1 MKIRVF
7 FTIIIALLVCVT
19 AKAGDIKRPDSYNY
33 QRGCEAVSNGEYEEG
48 MRYLQLELKDNP
60 KNGYAW
66 SWILSIHMNKR
77 EFGDAVDAGQMAL
90 KLLPKKDFYYI
101 GFVHKSLSRVYYYM
115 DDKDKAL
122 SEISLAIKADPKE
135 MDYVAMRAD
144 LYYYEKEYDKA
155 NADFEKLI
163 SNNPGQPTGYMGIG
177 RNLLA
182 QKSYDAAIEKFN
194 YAMKLDEEFSQPY
207 AFRADCFIGKGDY
220 RSAAQDLVKALEI
233 DANDRAF
240 SMMVECNDTC
250 YENIIVLMNIKASS
264 DTKETDWDYFLGVA
278 HQGHNHFRDAIV
290 NYKKSLEK
298 EPHSLT
304 CENIAECY
312 GELGDYT
319 RAHQYI
325 DMAIAMDSTRNDLY
339 REKADYYYYSGDYS
353 EAIAM
358 MDKYISF
365 DPEAYFGYYRRGFY
379 KDNTHD
385 IDGAIKDYTYCI
397 TLEPRYTYA
406 YLGRGDMYMAKGNV
420 DAAKKDYQTVV
431 AQDTLILEQGNCRQ
445 YAYQMLGQKDSAE
458 AYMQRILDK
467 YPTEGNYYDAACLM
481 SRMGELQRSIEYLKV
496 SFEKGYHE
504 INHLEKDDDL
514 DGIRDMNE
522 YKELVG
528 KYKQILKE
536 KNALNA
542 DDSISEAEL
551 ETTEIPFNKSGNMMM
566 IECTINS
573 LPLHFIFDTGASD
586 VSISDVEAN
595 FMMKNGYLHPNDVV
609 GKARYQT
616 ADGNISEGTV
626 INLKHVNFGGLEL
639 TDVKA
644 SVVKSQKAPLLLG
657 QSVFGRLGKI
667 EIDNREKVVKVTH
680 PKKQ

>member
-1 MKIRVF
+1 VKNKVF
-7 FTIIIALLVCVT
+7 FAILAMLVCVT
-19 AKAGDIKRPDSYNY
+19 AMAGDIKRPNSYNY
-33 QRGCEAVSNGEYEEG
+33 QRGCEAVLNGNFDEG
-48 MRYLQLELKDNP
+48 MRYLQLELQKNP

-66 SWILSIHMNKR
+66 SWILLIHINKR
-77 EFGDAVDAGQMAL
+77 EFGDAVDAGQTAL
-90 KLLPKKDFYYI
+90 RLLPKKDNYYI
-101 GFVHKSLSRVYYYM
+101 GFVHKSLFRVYCYM
-115 DDKDKAL
+115 DDKEKAL
-122 SEISLAIKADPKE
+122 SEISQAIKADPKE

-144 LYYYEKEYDKA
+144 LYYYEQEYDKA

-177 RNLLA
+177 RILLA

-194 YAMKLDEEFSQPY
+194 YAMKLNEKFSQPY
-207 AFRADCFIGKGDY
+207 AFRADCYIGKRDY
-220 RSAAQDLVKALEI
+220 CSASQDLVKALEM

-240 SMMVECNDTC
+240 SMMKECNDTC
-250 YENIIVLMNIKASS
+250 YQNIVVLMDVKASS
-264 DTKETDWDYFLGVA
+264 KTKDTHWDYYLGVV
-278 HQGHNHFRDAIV
+278 HQGHNHFREAIA
-290 NYKKSLEK
+290 NYKKSLEN
-298 EPHSLT
+298 ETRSLT
-304 CENIAECY
+304 YENIAECY
-312 GELGDYT
+312 GELGDYV

-325 DMAIAMDSTRNDLY
+325 DMAIAMDSTSNDLF

-365 DPEAYFGYYRRGFY
+365 GPEFYYGYYRRGFY
-379 KDNTHD
+379 KDNTRD

-397 TLEPRYTYA
+397 TLEPSYSYA
-406 YLGRGDMYMAKGNV
+406 YLGRGDMYMAKGDI
-420 DAAKKDYQTVV
+420 DAAQKDYKMVIEK
-431 AQDTLILEQGNCRQ
+431 DTLIGKQGNCRQ
-445 YAYQMLGQKDSAE
+445 YAFQMLGQKDSAE
-458 AYMQRILDK
+458 VYMQRILEK
-467 YPTEGNYYDAACLM
+467 YPTKSNYYDAACLM
-481 SRMGELQRSIEYLKV
+481 SRMGEYQRSLEYLKV
-496 SFEKGYHE
+496 AFEKGYHE

-514 DGIRDMNE
+514 DGIRDLME

-528 KYKQILKE
+528 KYKQLLKE
-536 KNALNA
+536 RNDVNDGGNARKT
-542 DDSISEAEL
+542 EL
-551 ETTEIPFNKSGNMMM
+551 ETTVIPFNKSGNMMM
-566 IECTINS
+566 IECTINN

-595 FMMKNGYLHPNDVV
+595 FMMKNGYLHRNDIV

-616 ADGNISEGTV
+616 ADGSISEGTV

-644 SVVKSQKAPLLLG
+644 TVVKSQKAPLLLG

-667 EIDNREKVVKVTH
+667 EIGNREKVVKVTH